1 MRRKG
6 KSVSRFE
13 STFNGIVDDFPVYEV
28 FGMKNRQARNTLER
42 TGRQV
47 IVLTRSSH
55 AYIGVTII
63 CIDDGISIC
72 TVTIVG
78 VPHL

>member
-13 STFNGIVDDFPVYEV
+13 SAFDGIVDDFPVYEV

-47 IVLTRSSH
+47 IVLT
-55 AYIGVTII
+55 
-63 CIDDGISIC
+63 
-72 TVTIVG
+72 
-78 VPHL
+78 